1 MAYIRKIIAQD
12 EKMVGIARLHWIYVL
27 KGLGWFL
34 GLATFGWVVD
44 ALMTR
49 GLYMIAQ
56 ATGADTMAVTLMSLS
71 HNIML
76 FMMGAGLLIFFLFVL
91 KVLVTEIG
99 LTSRRVI
106 HKEGLF
112 FVKVKQIDLE
122 EIRGENMDSGTFG
135 RMLGYAYI
143 MLDCR
148 FIGDIRLPAIESPE
162 RFMRALHQT
171 RSIPLDTL
179 SMVIGKGNAVPVGV
193 VDMSESDPNTP
204 QPPPPQPAPEILPG
218 QEPTQPEV
226 QPGNVPP
233 GPEVPARPVP
243 HNPPPPSTPPP
254 QPQTPPVQPPPAT
267 PPPIN
272 PQPPLQPPTGA
283 VAQEIVTPIVAQSVS
298 LPPDAVAQVV
308 QQVLPQMAQQV
319 VKEMEN
325 RGLIAHEEPHDHE
338 ADMDIDTDLLSSFDD
353 ARLNKDGNGNDL
365 RNKVEYAIH

>member
-12 EKMVGIARLHWIYVL
+12 EKLVGIARLHWIYVL
-27 KGLGWFL
+27 RGLGWFL
-34 GLATFGWVVD
+34 GLSFIGWAIDSLV
-44 ALMTR
+44 TR
-49 GLYMIAQ
+49 GLFMIAQ
-56 ATGADTMAVTLMSLS
+56 STGADAIAVHLMSIS
-71 HNIML
+71 HGAML
-76 FMMGAGLLIFFLFVL
+76 FMMAGGFLIFFLFVM

-99 LTSRRVI
+99 LTTRRVI
-106 HKEGLF
+106 HKEGLL

-135 RMLGYAYI
+135 RVLGYAYI
-143 MLDCR
+143 MMDCR

-193 VDMSESDPNTP
+193 IDTSESGPDTP
-204 QPPPPQPAPEILPG
+204 QPPPPQPTPEILPG
-218 QEPTQPEV
+218 QEPAQPEV
-226 QPGNVPP
+226 QPANVPP
-233 GPEVPARPVP
+233 APEVPARPVP
-243 HNPPPPSTPPP
+243 HSPPPPSTPPS
-254 QPQTPPVQPPPAT
+254 QPQTPPAQPPPAT

-283 VAQEIVTPIVAQSVS
+283 VAQEIVTPIVAQSVN

-325 RGLIAHEEPHDHE
+325 RGLIAHEAPNDNN

-353 ARLNKDGNGNDL
+353 ARLDKDGKGHDL
-365 RNKVEYAIH
+365 RDKVEYAIH

>member
-1 MAYIRKIIAQD
+1 MAYIRKIVTQD
-12 EKMVGIARLHWIYVL
+12 EKLVGIARLHWIYVL
-27 KGLGWFL
+27 RGLGWFL
-34 GLATFGWVVD
+34 ALSVFGWVVD
-44 ALMTR
+44 ALMAR
-49 GLYMIAQ
+49 GLYMVAQ
-56 ATGADTMAVTLMSLS
+56 ATGADAMAVTLMSLS

-76 FMMGAGLLIFFLFVL
+76 FMMGAGFLLFCLFVL

-99 LTSRRVI
+99 LTTRRVI
-106 HKEGLF
+106 HKEGLL

-135 RMLGYAYI
+135 RILGYAYI

-193 VDMSESDPNTP
+193 VDTSDTGPDTP
-204 QPPPPQPAPEILPG
+204 QPQPPQPTPEILPG
-218 QEPTQPEV
+218 QEPAQPEV

-233 GPEVPARPVP
+233 GPEIPAKPVP
-243 HNPPPPSTPPP
+243 HNPPAPPGPPP
-254 QPQTPPVQPPPAT
+254 QPQTPPVQPPPVA

-272 PQPPLQPPTGA
+272 PQPPLQPPEGA
-283 VAQEIVTPIVAQSVS
+283 QLQQIVTPIVAQSVS
-298 LPPDAVAQVV
+298 LPPEAVAQVV

-319 VKEMEN
+319 VREMEN
-325 RGLIAHEEPHDHE
+325 RGLVANDTHKEHE
-338 ADMDIDTDLLSSFDD
+338 ADTDIDTDLLASFDE
-353 ARLNKDGNGNDL
+353 ARLDKDGKAHDL
-365 RNKVEYAIH
+365 RNKMEHAIH